1 MKIASLLSSGELVL
15 AVDGK
20 LVVKLSFLL
29 EMTLRLLQRSL
40 FQRDQAT
47 SCFIDTAIVLLRVLL
62 LLLGDLVGEVE
73 KDLLPTLPQRL
84 LPFLNDLIG
93 YFGALF
99 KC

>member
-1 MKIASLLSSGELVL
+1 MKIAGLLCSGELVL

-40 FQRDQAT
+40 LQRDQAT
-47 SCFIDTAIVLLRVLL
+47 CCFADAAIVLLRMLVLL
-62 LLLGDLVGEVE
+62 LGNLIGEVE
-73 KDLLPTLPQRL
+73 EDLLPTLPQRL
-84 LPFLNDLIG
+84 LPFLYDLIG